1 MPPFP
6 PFPPSIFPIKTPPR
20 PPPRKTPAPSSPYT
34 KRQPTSP
41 QLRSSPPPP
50 SPLPPPPPRP
60 RVSPSPSPKLRPPAP
75 PPPRKIIPSPPP
87 PQYTSPS
94 QPQITPSSSSIR
106 TTKLWGMNGELWTP
120 GGRLTDY
127 SYAGYMGND
136 VPIPFNP
143 VTDSVKNYGAVGD
156 GVVDDS
162 RAFLAA
168 IASLK
173 PGSVLFVPAGALL
186 PGRERVACG
195 RRRQCLF
202 CSTGQPCLL

>member
-1 MPPFP
+1 
-6 PFPPSIFPIKTPPR
+6 
-20 PPPRKTPAPSSPYT
+20 
-34 KRQPTSP
+34 
-41 QLRSSPPPP
+41 
-50 SPLPPPPPRP
+50 
-60 RVSPSPSPKLRPPAP
+60 
-75 PPPRKIIPSPPP
+75 
-87 PQYTSPS
+87 
-94 QPQITPSSSSIR
+94 
-106 TTKLWGMNGELWTP
+106 MNGELWTP

-173 PGSVLFVPAGALL
+173 PGSVLFVPAGKTPTAKNNSPRLHAFVFPNVNRL
-186 PGRERVACG
+186 EYVTVYVKTFHFHEP
-195 RRRQCLF
+195 L
-202 CSTGQPCLL
+202 